1 MNKVILIGRLTKDV
15 ELKNT
20 QSGVAVCGFSIAVDR
35 KYKAEGQP
43 SADFINCTAWK
54 HTAEFVAKYFRKGN
68 RIALEGRIQTRDW
81 VDDNG
86 EKHYATEVVAD
97 SVEFCESKQQSV
109 SAPPPIVAREEA
121 GYFDGVLETP
131 EYPEYQ
137 FDASDEGIPF

>member
-1 MNKVILIGRLTKDV
+1 MNKVILLGRLTKDV

-20 QSGVAVCGFSIAVDR
+20 QSGVAVCGFTIAVDR
-35 KYKAEGQP
+35 KYKADGQP
-43 SADFINCTAWK
+43 TADFINCTAWK

-86 EKHYATEVVAD
+86 EKHYVTEVIVDAA
-97 SVEFCESKQQSV
+97 EFCESKQQ

-121 GYFDGVLETP
+121 GYFDGVSDP
-131 EYPEYQ
+131 PEYQ